1 MKFVLLAAA
10 ALLAAPA
17 MAQDTAP
24 QPADSS
30 AQIGGLQPSAPALQ
44 GTPEPGS
51 KVIFKQAP
59 DPNTAFPPPAAKEDY
74 PVCKKGQFDGC
85 VQAGTGDGHVNKAGP
100 AHRAK
105 KHVRKAAAN
114 NTTTTT
120 TTTTTTPK

>member
-1 MKFVLLAAA
+1 MKSILLAAA

-17 MAQDTAP
+17 MAQDQTP
-24 QPADSS
+24 PATDSS

-59 DPNTAFPPPAAKEDY
+59 DPNTAFPPPPAKDSY

-85 VQAGTGDGHVNKAGP
+85 VQAGTGDGHVDRAP
-100 AHRAK
+100 AHHAK
-105 KHVRKAAAN
+105 KHVRRAAVKK
-114 NTTTTT
+114 TTTTT
-120 TTTTTTPK
+120 TTTTTTAPK